1 VGGRLAPIIAIYC
14 TGDVAWDKEQKK
26 WSLSAVRLRNIY
38 PTSERW
44 IYNVLIYKIGEC
56 MNLNDLKLLK
66 SPMHCRKATATQC
79 IVRKNYN
86 VIYERTISRPRST
99 LTGGAFDIA
108 SHLPALFDVTPSNTC
123 WLYSFKQATDNSSFS
138 LRSTNGRCNIIEPCI
153 RFSAAKLHS
162 QSWCSA
168 SKPLFNTVF
177 SASSLEIGPSV
188 TDDFF
193 EINWWI

>member
-1 VGGRLAPIIAIYC
+1 
-14 TGDVAWDKEQKK
+14 
-26 WSLSAVRLRNIY
+26 
-38 PTSERW
+38 
-44 IYNVLIYKIGEC
+44 

-66 SPMHCRKATATQC
+66 SPMHCRKATANTYPY
-79 IVRKNYN
+79 KENYN

-108 SHLPALFDVTPSNTC
+108 SHLPALVDVTPSNTC

-138 LRSTNGRCNIIEPCI
+138 LRSTNGRYNIIEPCI

-188 TDDFF
+188 TDIFF
-193 EINWWI
+193 WNKLMNLIFTSLWESFLLFNQGSSANEITIYLRFQLGLL